1 MESFWNKTIKDKPC
15 FEQISENLETEVCI
29 IGAGLTGLS
38 IGYYLGKD
46 KDFVILEKDTIC
58 SSTSGKNTGKVTSQ
72 HGIFY
77 KYLFDSNGPEF
88 AKKYLEAN
96 EKAIENIQKIVNDE
110 NIECEFKSESAY
122 IFARKES
129 EKGRIADEEKILN
142 KLQKDRANIVSKIQ
156 LPLEIVS
163 AIEFKNQ
170 YKINPL
176 KYGYGLANSIVKNCG
191 KIFENSK
198 ATKVEKVRR

>member
-1 MESFWNKTIKDKPC
+1 MESFWNKTVQDKPS
-15 FEQISENLETEVCI
+15 FGEINGNLETDICI

-38 IGYYLGKD
+38 LGYYLGKD

-77 KYLFDSNGPEF
+77 NYLFNLNGPEF

-96 EKAIENIQKIVNDE
+96 EKAIENMQKIINDE
-110 NIECEFKSESAY
+110 NIECEFEKETGY
-122 IFARKES
+122 VFARKES
-129 EKGRIADEEKILN
+129 EKGRIIDEEKIVN
-142 KLQKDRANIVSKIQ
+142 KLQKDKAKIVSKIQ

-176 KYGYGLANSIVKNCG
+176 KYGYGLANIIAKNGG

-198 ATKVEKVRR
+198 ATKIENVRR